1 MRWSMGLFFW
11 INHINMPTVQRQ
23 WMQFVIISYFLSD
36 LYGPFT
42 FFSASAICTWIE
54 FEKRENT
61 KCIKAEI
68 ERKWKKKLIRAEER
82 AFVIT
87 NSFVAIQMKIQIK
100 IQSKITDQTS
110 HELVELFFI
119 NLLDMGIRRMSDKQ
133 NTLKIM
139 SFYYQLYG
147 YNKNFSFFLVNE
159 NARIALSDVGSMN
172 GHASDKN
179 RKTQRC
185 QESRRQY
192 LWKCHTK
199 ALLMENVSSLTE
211 RLRFK

>member
-1 MRWSMGLFFW
+1 MRTDRIVATPAYALVNEIFFW
-11 INHINMPTVQRQ
+11 INHINMPTVQQQ
-23 WMQFVIISYFLSD
+23 WMQFVIISYFISD

-61 KCIKAEI
+61 KCIKAEF

-87 NSFVAIQMKIQIK
+87 NSFVAIQIK
-100 IQSKITDQTS
+100 IQSKITDRTS

-119 NLLDMGIRRMSDKQ
+119 NLLDMGIRQMSDKQ

-147 YNKNFSFFLVNE
+147 YNKNFSFFFSLTKMRESLYQMSVQWM
-159 NARIALSDVGSMN
+159 AMRAIRIGRHSGAKNLEDNTFGSVT
-172 GHASDKN
+172 
-179 RKTQRC
+179 RKLC
-185 QESRRQY
+185 
-192 LWKCHTK
+192 LWKMC
-199 ALLMENVSSLTE
+199 
-211 RLRFK
+211 LR